1 MAGDWLTIVLR
12 LALYLDLAAAF
23 GVAMFGLYALG
34 NDERSST
41 ISRRYRVLIG
51 ASAAIG
57 IALSMWGMTVM
68 AKAMSGAQSYAE
80 LSKDVFDMLITGT
93 HMGIAWCIRILALL
107 VCVLVAMLKLNA
119 TLRFAVM
126 ALSTG
131 VALATLAWAGH
142 GAMDDGVRG
151 YIHLASDITHLWA
164 AGAWVGALVAFL
176 MLASHKRDVAQDPVA
191 VLSRTSNGF
200 ARIGTAIV
208 AALVVSGILNYL
220 LIAGPSFDPLISTLY
235 GRLLMV
241 KLLLFAGMLALAA
254 ANRYRLS
261 PSLEAALKAG
271 NRAQAVIKLRQSLFT
286 EATLAVLVLASVA
299 WLGILSPTGT

>member
-1 MAGDWLTIVLR
+1 
-12 LALYLDLAAAF
+12 
-23 GVAMFGLYALG
+23 
-34 NDERSST
+34 
-41 ISRRYRVLIG
+41 
-51 ASAAIG
+51 
-57 IALSMWGMTVM
+57 
-68 AKAMSGAQSYAE
+68 
-80 LSKDVFDMLITGT
+80 
-93 HMGIAWCIRILALL
+93 
-107 VCVLVAMLKLNA
+107 
-119 TLRFAVM
+119 
-126 ALSTG
+126 
-131 VALATLAWAGH
+131 
-142 GAMDDGVRG
+142 
-151 YIHLASDITHLWA
+151 
-164 AGAWVGALVAFL
+164 
-176 MLASHKRDVAQDPVA
+176 MLASHKQDVAQDPVA

-299 WLGILSPTGT
+299 WLGILSPTGP